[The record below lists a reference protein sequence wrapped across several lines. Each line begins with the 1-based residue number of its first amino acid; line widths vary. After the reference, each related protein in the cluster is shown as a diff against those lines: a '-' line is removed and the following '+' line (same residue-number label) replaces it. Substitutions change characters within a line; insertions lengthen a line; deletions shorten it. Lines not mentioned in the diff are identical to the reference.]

1 MANMKMRTLQT
12 FLAVSLIGA
21 SLLGSLAQAQGFPGG
36 RGQDRGGNRRSSGNP
51 DAADAAKRSAAASN
65 PALTEPAIAI
75 ERELPSLRSD
85 LLLDKSQTDAWTGFE
100 RSVRDAAQSA
110 RIRQRRILEQ
120 REAAAMGGVDL
131 PPGAEMDYLQD
142 LIDDNRNRADLLANI
157 AQALGILAKVLDT
170 RQAAMINRR
179 VLQSLRDP
187 LGTG

>member
-1 MANMKMRTLQT
+1 MRTLRT
-12 FLAVSLIGA
+12 ILAASLIGA
-21 SLLGSLAQAQGFPGG
+21 TLLGGLAHAQGFPGG

-51 DAADAAKRSAAASN
+51 DASDSAKRSAAASN

-85 LLLDKSQTDAWTGFE
+85 LLLDKSQMEAWTGFE

-110 RIRQRRILEQ
+110 RVRQRRIQDQ
-120 REAAAMGGVDL
+120 RDAAAVGGVDL
-131 PPGAEMDYLQD
+131 PPNADMDYLQD

-157 AQALGILAKVLDT
+157 AQALGSLAKVLDA

-179 VLQSLRDP
+179 VVQSLRDP